1 MQEVMEGEDGMKI
14 ILDNTTTRTT
24 EKTQVTLDGIEESDA
39 NLPQTFRDDYHHL
52 DMYSDQ
58 IKYKNDLF
66 FTLSEGIASLIKG
79 NIMKSKKKV
88 SGLLGATSKAVL
100 MMSTLSYVPI
110 FF

>member
-1 MQEVMEGEDGMKI
+1 MSKKRRMPCKNSWRVRTA
-14 ILDNTTTRTT
+14 TTTRTT

-66 FTLSEGIASLIKG
+66 FTLSEGI
-79 NIMKSKKKV
+79 V
-88 SGLLGATSKAVL
+88 
-100 MMSTLSYVPI
+100 
-110 FF
+110 